1 MTSRMMR
8 AGEVRGLR
16 PKYLEIE
23 GLQSFR
29 QTQKID
35 FDCLSETGLFGIFGP
50 TGSGKSTVLDAIT
63 LALFGEVNR
72 AARGTQGIINTD
84 CPNLRVSFIFD
95 LLKNNIRRTYKIER
109 VYKRKKGTQNSC
121 EAKIVRLIEITLSG
135 DIPIADKQGEVNE
148 KIEELIGLRPEDFT
162 RSAVLPQN
170 KFQEFLMLEKAK
182 KREMLERIFYL
193 EEYGRQLTEKVSR
206 KISEIRY
213 RLSNI
218 QGAISSLGDA
228 SDKTLI
234 EAESRLEA
242 ARLDKEK
249 ADNKLKLTE
258 LKLNEAKE
266 LWIITE
272 ELNQYIKREEELLIC
287 KEETA
292 LKRQIYE
299 ASINADGLAYT
310 IKKYRSACEIFEE
323 TCRRLEDADK
333 SFDAVEKQQSEAQR
347 LYEEIIKKA
356 RLEKPVLIERKA
368 KLNHAMEELKGIAE
382 TEEQLKGLRDRYT
395 VIKSSI
401 SVKSKA
407 MEAVRLQMEA
417 MDKKANEYRTEIEEL
432 KVDIDHKAR
441 VQSGISLENEVR
453 AVKHNAEAARLKYQS
468 LTAKLQENHEKSG
481 ELTEQRQKLQ
491 ALFEELEK
499 EKAGHEARKPYDR
512 DSVMKEISVYHE
524 IKNIYERLKSSH
536 EYINGVKV
544 KLEKI
549 NADIAAKK
557 KDCAKALK
565 EKEEKERELD
575 ELNRELEHFKRL
587 YEMNTAHM
595 LAKGLND
602 NEPCPV
608 CGSLVH
614 PQPAIN
620 GSDEGIRE
628 AESRLKEM
636 QEKQLGAD
644 RRHREAEGRCIRLS
658 EALSSMEAQAA
669 EIAIE
674 LRGKESEFLSV
685 AKSLPPELEN
695 LNPYQIRERLEE
707 INEISKDKLE
717 KIGKWEERL
726 EILKGEGIKISEM
739 LSEKK
744 AEEKAKKA
752 ELSIYQEDEQ
762 QAKKTFEEWA
772 QAYND
777 RLKELENFI
786 KECKISGIASEL
798 KRIEENERRSERLQ
812 KMERGIQQDKKELA
826 QQMEDMDRE
835 ERELVKDLE
844 ETRIQGDALKH
855 QRDERE
861 SKIRLI
867 TGDRNINE
875 LIREAEESIKDIE
888 NKESSIFKSL
898 KDIEQKFNDIKT
910 HKNMLSNQKE
920 IYSQA
925 VTEEAARLEN
935 MLEQKGFASS
945 GEAEKAL
952 LPKEKQQ
959 ALRAELD
966 DYEKTERN
974 VRAQKAILTEKLKG
988 RSISREEWEEI
999 NSLYGLCIEEKE
1011 KSISLYERA
1020 KNIYNVVKEN
1030 FTKWVTLDKELKE
1043 FNKRYE
1049 LLEHI
1054 QKLLKGNSFIDFIA
1068 EERLKYI
1075 AAEATETLGLLTRYR
1090 YAIELDSE
1098 SGFVIRDNFNG
1109 GFYRPVSS
1117 LSGGEIFL
1125 TALSLALALSKQVQ
1139 LKGKSPLEFFFLDE
1153 GFGTLDGSLLDTVI
1167 DSLERLSNKDRVI
1180 GLISHVPE
1188 LKNRITRRLII
1199 EPPNMEGNGSKV
1211 KIEKA

>member
-1 MTSRMMR
+1 M
-8 AGEVRGLR
+8 R

-29 QTQKID
+29 ETQKID

-72 AARGTQGIINTD
+72 AARGTHGIINTD
-84 CPNLRVSFIFD
+84 CSALRVSFIFN
-95 LLKNNIRRTYKIER
+95 LLKNNVRRTYKIER
-109 VYKRKKGTQNSC
+109 IYKRKRGTQNSC
-121 EAKIVRLIEITLSG
+121 EAKIVRFIEITPSG
-135 DIPIADKQGEVNE
+135 EIPIADKQGEVNG

-206 KISEIRY
+206 KMSEVRY
-213 RLSNI
+213 GLSGV
-218 QGAISSLGDA
+218 QGAISALGDA

-234 EAESRLEA
+234 EAEGRLEA
-242 ARLDKEK
+242 ARLDRER

-266 LWIITE
+266 LWLISE
-272 ELNQYIKREEELLIC
+272 ELNQYIKREEQLLIH
-287 KEETA
+287 KEEAA

-299 ASINADGLAYT
+299 ASINADGLEYT
-310 IKKYRSACEIFEE
+310 IKKYRSTCGIFEE
-323 TCRRLEDADK
+323 TCRRLEDAVK
-333 SFDAVEKQQSEAQR
+333 SFNALEKEQGETQR
-347 LYEEIIKKA
+347 IYEESIKKA

-368 KLNHAMEELKGIAE
+368 KLGYAMEELKGIAE
-382 TEEQLKGLRDRYT
+382 TEEQLKALRDRYT

-401 SVKSKA
+401 SVKSKT
-407 MEAVRLQMEA
+407 MEAVRLQMEN
-417 MDKKANEYRTEIEEL
+417 MDKKANEYRTEIEAL
-432 KVDIDHKAR
+432 KVDIDYKAR
-441 VQSGISLENEVR
+441 VQSGISLENEVK
-453 AVKHNAEAARLKYQS
+453 ALKNNIEAARLKYQS
-468 LTAKLQENHEKSG
+468 LTAKLQENYEKNRVL
-481 ELTEQRQKLQ
+481 EEQRQRLQ
-491 ALFEELEK
+491 ASFEKLTEAK
-499 EKAGHEARKPYDR
+499 CGHEAQKPCDR
-512 DSVMKEISVYHE
+512 DAVMKEIGTYHE
-524 IKNIYERLKSSH
+524 IKYVYERLKSSH
-536 EYINGVKV
+536 EYISSVKAR
-544 KLEKI
+544 LEKI
-549 NADIAAKK
+549 NGDIAAQK
-557 KDCAKALK
+557 KDCAEALREKA
-565 EKEEKERELD
+565 EKERELD
-575 ELNRELEHFKRL
+575 ELNRELENCKRL
-587 YEMNTAHM
+587 YEINTAYM

-608 CGSLVH
+608 CGSLTH
-614 PQPAIN
+614 PHPAIN
-620 GSDEGIRE
+620 GSDEGIGE
-628 AESRLKEM
+628 AEPRLKKI
-636 QEKQLGAD
+636 QERQLSAD
-644 RRHREAEGRCIRLS
+644 RRHREAEGRYIRLS

-669 EIAIE
+669 ETGGE
-674 LRGKESEFLSV
+674 LCGKESEFMIAV
-685 AKSLPPELEN
+685 KALPSELEN
-695 LNPYQIRERLEE
+695 LTLCQIRESLEE
-707 INEISKDKLE
+707 INEINQHKLK
-717 KIGKWEERL
+717 KIGEWEERL
-726 EILKGEGIKISEM
+726 EILKGEGIKISEL
-739 LSEKK
+739 LSEKRS
-744 AEEKAKKA
+744 EEKAKKA
-752 ELSIYQEDEQ
+752 ELSIYQEDAQ
-762 QAKKTFEEWA
+762 QAKKIFEESA

-786 KECKISGIASEL
+786 KACKISGIASEL

-812 KMERGIQQDKKELA
+812 KMESGIQQEKKELA
-826 QQMEDMDRE
+826 KKLEDMDRE
-835 ERELVKDLE
+835 ERELIRGLE
-844 ETRIQGDALKH
+844 EIRIQGDALKH
-855 QRDERE
+855 QRDETE
-861 SKIRLI
+861 TKVRLI

-875 LIREAEESIKDIE
+875 LIREAEESIKDME
-888 NKESSIFKSL
+888 NKESSISEKL
-898 KDIEQKFNDIKT
+898 KDIEQKFNDIKI
-910 HKNMLSNQKE
+910 HKNMLANQKE
-920 IYSQA
+920 IYLQA
-925 VTEEAARLEN
+925 VTEETARLEN
-935 MLEQKGFASS
+935 MLKQKGFASA

-952 LPKEKQQ
+952 LPKEKQE
-959 ALRAELD
+959 ALRTELD
-966 DYEKTERN
+966 DYEKAERN

-999 NSLYGLCIEEKE
+999 NSLYSTCIEEKE

-1030 FTKWVTLDKELKE
+1030 FTKWVVLDKELKE
-1043 FNKRYE
+1043 FSKRYE

-1075 AAEATETLGLLTRYR
+1075 AAEAAETLGLLTRYR

-1109 GFYRPVSS
+1109 GAYRPVSS

-1188 LKNRITRRLII
+1188 LKSRITRRLII
-1199 EPPNMEGNGSKV
+1199 DPPNMEGSGSRV
-1211 KIEKA
+1211 RIEKA